1 MNGILLLLPVFLPLV
16 LGLLSYFL
24 PIRSESCRRLVYSLL
39 ILGTTALAWAAI
51 LLCDDGAFTL
61 LHFSTRLTIAFRMDG
76 AARLFA
82 GLSAT
87 LWPFTMLYG
96 FDYMRHEKHL
106 HMFWAFFTA
115 SFGVTLGIAF
125 SANMMTMYLFYELL
139 TLATLPLVMQPMT
152 RAAKKAGIK
161 YLVYSIS
168 GAALAFIG
176 LVFLAIHDAVD
187 FTLGGHLAGYDG
199 DMSMLLAVFALSFVG
214 FGVKAAIWP
223 LHGWLPSAA
232 VAPTPVTALLHAVAV
247 VKAGAFA
254 CIRLIYYSFGPDILS
269 GTWAQ
274 QLALL
279 LPIITIV
286 YGSCMSLKQRHFKL
300 RLAYSTV
307 SNLSYILFAAA
318 LMTTQALAASFLH
331 LIVHSVVK
339 IMAFFTA
346 GAVLHYAHREYV
358 PQLEGLGRYMP
369 VTFACFTAAACALT
383 GIPPFNGFVSNPWR
397 PVIWLVVFLLATHFI
412 IIKGVEKGIEK
423 SAKIMMPMLFI
434 LLVVL
439 AICSVSLPGASAGIE
454 FLLKPDFSK
463 VDGNVFLGAMGQA
476 FFSLSLGMGCLC
488 TYASYF
494 RNDTNLPKTAL
505 NVAGIDTLV
514 AILAGFIIF
523 PAAFS
528 VGIQPDAGPS
538 LLFITLPNVF
548 QQAFGN
554 IPWLAIALSIM
565 FYVLLALAALT
576 STISLHE
583 VVTAY
588 LHEEFKFTRGKAAKL
603 VTAGCIVL
611 GVLCSLSLGVGKS
624 YTIFGLNLFDL
635 FDFVT
640 AKIMLPLGGFFIS
653 IFTGWYLDKKIVWE
667 EVSNNGT
674 LNIHIYRLLIFIL
687 KYIAPI
693 GIGLIFINELGFF
706 K

>member
-24 PIRSESCRRLVYSLL
+24 PIRSEGQRRLVYSVL
-39 ILGTTALAWAAI
+39 ILGTTALAWLAI

-152 RAAKKAGIK
+152 KAAKKAGVK

-199 DMSMLLAVFALSFVG
+199 DIS
-214 FGVKAAIWP
+214 
-223 LHGWLPSAA
+223 
-232 VAPTPVTALLHAVAV
+232 
-247 VKAGAFA
+247 
-254 CIRLIYYSFGPDILS
+254 CIRLIYYSFGTEVLA

-383 GIPPFNGFVSNPWR
+383 GIPPFNGFVSKWYIAR
-397 PVIWLVVFLLATHFI
+397 AAVDIGGWLPLVGFA
-412 IIKGVEKGIEK
+412 
-423 SAKIMMPMLFI
+423 A
-434 LLVVL
+434 LLVSALLTAVYMFQVVL
-439 AICSVSLPGASAGIE
+439 KAWFPRTEAPAIPEGSAHE
-454 FLLKPDFSK
+454 
-463 VDGNVFLGAMGQA
+463 
-476 FFSLSLGMGCLC
+476 
-488 TYASYF
+488 
-494 RNDTNLPKTAL
+494 
-505 NVAGIDTLV
+505 AGWMMTV
-514 AILAGFIIF
+514 PTAILAAACLVMGLF
-523 PAAFS
+523 P
-528 VGIQPDAGPS
+528 QW
-538 LLFITLPNVF
+538 LLDVI
-548 QQAFGN
+548 
-554 IPWLAIALSIM
+554 
-565 FYVLLALAALT
+565 
-576 STISLHE
+576 
-583 VVTAY
+583 
-588 LHEEFKFTRGKAAKL
+588 GKA
-603 VTAGCIVL
+603 
-611 GVLCSLSLGVGKS
+611 VG
-624 YTIFGLNLFDL
+624 L
-635 FDFVT
+635 
-640 AKIMLPLGGFFIS
+640 
-653 IFTGWYLDKKIVWE
+653 
-667 EVSNNGT
+667 
-674 LNIHIYRLLIFIL
+674 
-687 KYIAPI
+687 
-693 GIGLIFINELGFF
+693 
-706 K
+706 

>member
-61 LHFSTRLTIAFRMDG
+61 LHFSHRLTIAFRMDG

-152 RAAKKAGIK
+152 KAAKKAGIK

-199 DMSMLLAVFALSFVG
+199 DVSMLLAVFALSFVG

-254 CIRLIYYSFGPDILS
+254 CIRLIYYSFGPDILA

-307 SNLSYILFAAA
+307 STCRISC
-318 LMTTQALAASFLH
+318 S
-331 LIVHSVVK
+331 
-339 IMAFFTA
+339 
-346 GAVLHYAHREYV
+346 
-358 PQLEGLGRYMP
+358 
-369 VTFACFTAAACALT
+369 
-383 GIPPFNGFVSNPWR
+383 PPP
-397 PVIWLVVFLLATHFI
+397 
-412 IIKGVEKGIEK
+412 
-423 SAKIMMPMLFI
+423 
-434 LLVVL
+434 
-439 AICSVSLPGASAGIE
+439 
-454 FLLKPDFSK
+454 
-463 VDGNVFLGAMGQA
+463 
-476 FFSLSLGMGCLC
+476 
-488 TYASYF
+488 
-494 RNDTNLPKTAL
+494 
-505 NVAGIDTLV
+505 
-514 AILAGFIIF
+514 
-523 PAAFS
+523 
-528 VGIQPDAGPS
+528 
-538 LLFITLPNVF
+538 
-548 QQAFGN
+548 
-554 IPWLAIALSIM
+554 
-565 FYVLLALAALT
+565 
-576 STISLHE
+576 
-583 VVTAY
+583 
-588 LHEEFKFTRGKAAKL
+588 
-603 VTAGCIVL
+603 
-611 GVLCSLSLGVGKS
+611 
-624 YTIFGLNLFDL
+624 
-635 FDFVT
+635 
-640 AKIMLPLGGFFIS
+640 
-653 IFTGWYLDKKIVWE
+653 
-667 EVSNNGT
+667 
-674 LNIHIYRLLIFIL
+674 
-687 KYIAPI
+687 
-693 GIGLIFINELGFF
+693 
-706 K
+706 

>member
-51 LLCDDGAFTL
+51 LLCDDGTFTL
-61 LHFSTRLTIAFRMDG
+61 LHFSHRLTIAFRMDG

-152 RAAKKAGIK
+152 KAAKKAGIK

-199 DMSMLLAVFALSFVG
+199 DVSMLLAVFALSFVG

-286 YGSCMSLKQRHFKL
+286 YGSC
-300 RLAYSTV
+300 
-307 SNLSYILFAAA
+307 
-318 LMTTQALAASFLH
+318 LAASFLH

-383 GIPPFNGFVSNPWR
+383 GIPPFNGFVSKWYIAR
-397 PVIWLVVFLLATHFI
+397 AAVDIGGWLPLVGFA
-412 IIKGVEKGIEK
+412 
-423 SAKIMMPMLFI
+423 A
-434 LLVVL
+434 LLVSALLTAVYMFQVVL
-439 AICSVSLPGASAGIE
+439 KAWFPRTEAPAIPEGSAHE
-454 FLLKPDFSK
+454 
-463 VDGNVFLGAMGQA
+463 
-476 FFSLSLGMGCLC
+476 
-488 TYASYF
+488 
-494 RNDTNLPKTAL
+494 
-505 NVAGIDTLV
+505 AGWMMTV
-514 AILAGFIIF
+514 PTAILAAACLLMGLF
-523 PAAFS
+523 P
-528 VGIQPDAGPS
+528 QW
-538 LLFITLPNVF
+538 LLDVI
-548 QQAFGN
+548 
-554 IPWLAIALSIM
+554 
-565 FYVLLALAALT
+565 
-576 STISLHE
+576 
-583 VVTAY
+583 
-588 LHEEFKFTRGKAAKL
+588 GKA
-603 VTAGCIVL
+603 
-611 GVLCSLSLGVGKS
+611 VG
-624 YTIFGLNLFDL
+624 L
-635 FDFVT
+635 
-640 AKIMLPLGGFFIS
+640 
-653 IFTGWYLDKKIVWE
+653 
-667 EVSNNGT
+667 
-674 LNIHIYRLLIFIL
+674 
-687 KYIAPI
+687 
-693 GIGLIFINELGFF
+693 
-706 K
+706 

>member
-24 PIRSESCRRLVYSLL
+24 PIRSESCRRLVYGVL

-51 LLCDDGAFTL
+51 LLCDDGTFTL
-61 LHFSTRLTIAFRMDG
+61 LHFSHRLTIAFRMDG

-96 FDYMRHEKHL
+96 FDYMRREKHL

-152 RAAKKAGIK
+152 KAAKRAGIK

-254 CIRLIYYSFGPDILS
+254 CIRLIYYAFGTEILV

-274 QLALL
+274 QAVMTLTL
-279 LPIITIV
+279 ITILFA
-286 YGSCMSLKQRHFKL
+286 SCMSVKQRHFKR

-307 SNLSYILFAAA
+307 SNLSYILFAATIMTLPA
-318 LMTTQALAASFLH
+318 LTAAFLH

-339 IMAFFTA
+339 ILAFFTA
-346 GAVLHYAHREYV
+346 GAVLHYSHREYV
-358 PQLEGLGRYMP
+358 HQLEGLGKRMP
-369 VTFACFTAAACALT
+369 VTFVCYTVAACALT
-383 GIPPFNGFVSNPWR
+383 GVPPFNGFVSKWYMALAAVDTYQPL
-397 PVIWLVVFLLATHFI
+397 PIIGFGVLLVSALLTAIYMFQIAVRAWFPRH
-412 IIKGVEKGIEK
+412 
-423 SAKIMMPMLFI
+423 SAPAIPEGSVHEAGWQMLVPM
-434 LLVVL
+434 VVL
-439 AICSVSLPGASAGIE
+439 AAAC
-454 FLLKPDFSK
+454 LL
-463 VDGNVFLGAMGQA
+463 MGLMPQGLLDLIREA
-476 FFSLSLGMGCLC
+476 
-488 TYASYF
+488 
-494 RNDTNLPKTAL
+494 
-505 NVAGIDTLV
+505 VTL
-514 AILAGFIIF
+514 
-523 PAAFS
+523 
-528 VGIQPDAGPS
+528 
-538 LLFITLPNVF
+538 
-548 QQAFGN
+548 
-554 IPWLAIALSIM
+554 
-565 FYVLLALAALT
+565 
-576 STISLHE
+576 
-583 VVTAY
+583 
-588 LHEEFKFTRGKAAKL
+588 
-603 VTAGCIVL
+603 
-611 GVLCSLSLGVGKS
+611 
-624 YTIFGLNLFDL
+624 
-635 FDFVT
+635 
-640 AKIMLPLGGFFIS
+640 
-653 IFTGWYLDKKIVWE
+653 
-667 EVSNNGT
+667 
-674 LNIHIYRLLIFIL
+674 
-687 KYIAPI
+687 
-693 GIGLIFINELGFF
+693 
-706 K
+706 

>member
-24 PIRSESCRRLVYSLL
+24 PIRSEGQRRLVYSVL
-39 ILGTTALAWAAI
+39 ILGTTALAWLAI
-51 LLCDDGAFTL
+51 LLCDDGTFTL

-106 HMFWAFFTA
+106 HMFWTFFTA

-254 CIRLIYYSFGPDILS
+254 CIRLIYYSFGTEVLA

-300 RLAYSTV
+300 RLA
-307 SNLSYILFAAA
+307 
-318 LMTTQALAASFLH
+318 
-331 LIVHSVVK
+331 
-339 IMAFFTA
+339 
-346 GAVLHYAHREYV
+346 
-358 PQLEGLGRYMP
+358 
-369 VTFACFTAAACALT
+369 
-383 GIPPFNGFVSNPWR
+383 IPRCRTCRTS
-397 PVIWLVVFLLATHFI
+397 
-412 IIKGVEKGIEK
+412 
-423 SAKIMMPMLFI
+423 
-434 LLVVL
+434 
-439 AICSVSLPGASAGIE
+439 CSP
-454 FLLKPDFSK
+454 P
-463 VDGNVFLGAMGQA
+463 
-476 FFSLSLGMGCLC
+476 
-488 TYASYF
+488 
-494 RNDTNLPKTAL
+494 P
-505 NVAGIDTLV
+505 
-514 AILAGFIIF
+514 
-523 PAAFS
+523 
-528 VGIQPDAGPS
+528 
-538 LLFITLPNVF
+538 
-548 QQAFGN
+548 
-554 IPWLAIALSIM
+554 
-565 FYVLLALAALT
+565 
-576 STISLHE
+576 
-583 VVTAY
+583 
-588 LHEEFKFTRGKAAKL
+588 
-603 VTAGCIVL
+603 
-611 GVLCSLSLGVGKS
+611 
-624 YTIFGLNLFDL
+624 
-635 FDFVT
+635 
-640 AKIMLPLGGFFIS
+640 
-653 IFTGWYLDKKIVWE
+653 
-667 EVSNNGT
+667 
-674 LNIHIYRLLIFIL
+674 
-687 KYIAPI
+687 
-693 GIGLIFINELGFF
+693 
-706 K
+706 